1 MRRFAYLFSLVL
13 VLAWSGQA
21 VAESMTLN
29 NTPVE
34 VFFSPK
40 GGAQDAIVR
49 EIGKAKSSILVQA
62 FNFNNLAISKALAEA
77 KKRGV
82 AVAVI
87 LDKSNRTDNH
97 SVAPFLKSEGIPV
110 MIDAMHAV
118 AHNKVMVIDADTV
131 ITGSYN
137 FTRGAEE
144 SNAENLLV
152 IRSKE
157 MAKRYSGEWAEH
169 KKHSEVY

>member
-1 MRRFAYLFSLVL
+1 MHRFAFALSLL
-13 VLAWSGQA
+13 LALAAPGLA

-40 GGAQDAIVR
+40 GGAQDAVVR
-49 EIGKAKSSILVQA
+49 EIGKAKTSILVQA
-62 FNFNNLAISKALAEA
+62 FNFNNRAIAQALVEA

-82 AVAVI
+82 AVAAI
-87 LDKSNRTDNH
+87 LDKSNRTDKA
-97 SVAPFLKSEGIPV
+97 SVAPMLSSAGIPV

-118 AHNKVMVIDADTV
+118 AHNKVMVIDAETV
-131 ITGSYN
+131 ITGSFN

-144 SNAENLLV
+144 NNAENLLV

-157 MAKRYSGEWAEH
+157 MAKLYSGEWAAH
-169 KKHSEVY
+169 KQHAEVY